1 MSVDVLDTVR
11 HPRVPLERHGWV
23 AVALALGSALAY
35 GALIVLPYY
44 VNGLNGVPLAE
55 VAGGGHDPKDLW
67 PMASPI
73 AAPYRIAGLFMV
85 MLTPLIAMA
94 VLMWAAFQL
103 FLTGSTARSRALAAT
118 AAGISLGVLA
128 WHATPLGQALGSWM
142 LD

>member
-94 VLMWAAFQL
+94 VLMTVTVAA
-103 FLTGSTARSRALAAT
+103 
-118 AAGISLGVLA
+118 
-128 WHATPLGQALGSWM
+128 
-142 LD
+142 